1 MRLLYR
7 CMKAWVVSACMFSSV
22 GCATHPNAPN
32 CEQHHC
38 VAVVDAGS
46 TASRIYVYAYDLTAE
61 QTPIHIEPIYVHKI
75 EPGLAPVAADD
86 VAVDAYVERL
96 MSQVPHEIP
105 VYFYATA
112 GMRLLPSHIQA
123 RSYKKITAWFSVH
136 PQWSLK
142 EARTI
147 SGEDEALYGWLGLN
161 YHLHRLED
169 ATQPLVGLLEIGGAS
184 AQIAFPL
191 QHPEQIDPKD
201 LRQIDVY
208 GRHLTV
214 FTHSFL
220 GLGANEIFAHAQQHG
235 ACFPNG
241 YLLAN
246 GESALGD
253 ANTCQHEMGDL
264 LNQTYQV
271 KTLTHAAL
279 TKSTIQDWYT
289 VAAVTGMIG
298 QKPFQLPEHAF
309 TLHELLQQAD
319 DKLCH
324 QDQQFLTQAYQGN
337 QFILRNCLVASYFY
351 GLLVH
356 GFEFHEQQT
365 IYYLSDYD
373 ASWTVG
379 CIFLI

>member
-7 CMKAWVVSACMFSSV
+7 CVGAWVISACLFSSV
-22 GCATHPNAPN
+22 GCATHPNTSN
-32 CEQHHC
+32 CDHQHC

-61 QTPIHIEPIYVHKI
+61 QTPTHIESIYVHKI
-75 EPGLAPVAADD
+75 EPGLASIAADD
-86 VAVDAYVERL
+86 AAIDAYVDRL
-96 MSQVPHEIP
+96 MAQVPHDIP

-112 GMRLLPSHIQA
+112 GMRLLPAHVQA
-123 RSYKKITAWFSVH
+123 QSYKEITAWFLAH
-136 PQWSLK
+136 PQWPLK

-169 ATQPLVGLLEIGGAS
+169 DTQPLVGLLEVGGAS
-184 AQIAFPL
+184 AQIAFPV
-191 QHPEQIDPKD
+191 QDVEHIDSHD

-208 GRHLTV
+208 GRHLTL

-220 GLGANEIFAHAQQHG
+220 GLGANEIFTHAQQHG
-235 ACFPNG
+235 ACFPIG
-241 YLLAN
+241 YPLVN

-253 ANTCQHEMGDL
+253 ANTCQHDMGDL

-271 KTLTHAAL
+271 KTRTHAAL
-279 TKSTIQDWYT
+279 TKNKTQDWYT

-298 QKPFQLPEHAF
+298 QKPFQLPENAF

-319 DKLCH
+319 EKICH
-324 QDQQFLTQAYQGN
+324 QQQQFLTQTYQDN
-337 QFILRNCLVASYFY
+337 KFVLRNCLVASYFY

-356 GFEFHEQQT
+356 GFGFHDQQS

-379 CIFLI
+379 RVFLM